1 MKDNQATTIP
11 HNILSYYQKI
21 EEGHNRNLQVYQSL
35 FDHNPEAVFSLDL
48 NGNFTSA
55 NKVMARKA
63 EYEIEDILKL
73 NFKDLIISEEIEKI
87 ESYFDEAKSGGI
99 PEFETRVKTTKGN
112 ILDVFVKALP
122 IIVDGN
128 IVGIYCIA
136 SDITQKL
143 IKDQEVKELLDNL
156 AKAYVEKDNIL
167 ESITEGF
174 FAIDSAW
181 NFVYCN
187 RVLERIWGIEKKQI
201 IGKNFWDL
209 IDLAN
214 APLILME
221 FKKAFEKKVRVNFE
235 MYYSVLNVWLD
246 ITAYPNDNGLSS
258 IVKVVN
264 EEKRLERLFTLEKDA
279 LERNTKINASAESI
293 VEFLI
298 DGLQK
303 IHPDMTCSILHVR
316 NNSLYNWYAPG
327 LPKEYCNLIE
337 GLPIG
342 MNQGSCGTAAFL
354 KEVVIIDDISTNP
367 YWEKYKHLAEKFGFK
382 ACWSLPLL
390 TKEKEVFATFAIY
403 YKNVKKPSVGELN
416 SLEKVRNLLTN
427 IIINKQAEEQI
438 RISKERYDIVARAT
452 NDAIWDC
459 DLKTKEV
466 IWNNG
471 ITSIFGYSREK
482 VGNTI
487 EWGWEKVHPDD
498 KSRVLDKLILH
509 IDGKDNTFSDEF
521 RCVCADGSFKY
532 VQNKVFII
540 IDENTKRATRLIGAL
555 QDVTAQKNTE
565 LQLRELNQT
574 LNERAEQ
581 LATSNTELERFAYVA
596 SHDLQEPL
604 RTITSFLQLFK
615 RKYAGAIDSTA
626 DNYITFAVDGAER
639 MKQLI
644 MDMLEYSRVNT
655 QLKLNEEVEMQQV
668 VKDVIFNFSSKIR
681 LTDAKIEVIGDMPK
695 IFAVRTQMLQLFQN
709 LIGNAIKYQKPGEY
723 PHIMISCTENP
734 QEWEFAIK
742 DEGIGIEEKFYDKI
756 FIIFQRL
763 HTKTQFSGT
772 GIGLAICKKIIEKH
786 NGRIWVKSEIG
797 KGSTFYFTIPRKI
810 DIDNK

>member
-1 MKDNQATTIP
+1 MKDNLEKTIP
-11 HNILSYYQKI
+11 HNILAYYQKI
-21 EEGHNRNLQVYQSL
+21 EEEHNRHIQVYQSL

-48 NGNFTSA
+48 SGNFTSS
-55 NKVMARKA
+55 NKIMSKKA
-63 EYEIEDILKL
+63 ECEVEDILKL
-73 NFKDLIISEEIEKI
+73 NFADFIVKDDLEKTLA
-87 ESYFDEAKSGGI
+87 YFEEAKNGGV
-99 PEFETRVKTTKGN
+99 PEFEIKVNTAKGN
-112 ILDVFVKALP
+112 LLDVFVKVLP
-122 IIVDGN
+122 IYVDGR
-128 IVGIYCIA
+128 IVGVYGIA
-136 SDITQKL
+136 TDITERL
-143 IKDQEVKELLDNL
+143 IKEQEVKDLLDNL

-201 IGKNFWDL
+201 IGRNFWDL

-221 FKKAFEKKVRVNFE
+221 FKRAFEKKVRVNFE

-246 ITAYPNDNGLSS
+246 ITAYPNDKGLSS
-258 IVKVVN
+258 IVKVIN
-264 EEKRLERLFTLEKDA
+264 EEKRVEQLFALEKEA
-279 LERNTKINASAESI
+279 LERNTKILATADSI

-298 DGLQK
+298 SGLQE
-303 IHPDMTCSILHVR
+303 IHPEMICSLLHVK
-316 NNSLYNWYAPG
+316 NNALYNWFAPD

-337 GLPIG
+337 GFPIG
-342 MNQGSCGTAAFL
+342 INQGSCGTAAFL
-354 KEVVIIDDISTNP
+354 KEPIIVDDLCNSPI
-367 YWEKYKHLAEKFGFK
+367 WEKYKQIAEPFGFK

-390 TKEKEVFATFAIY
+390 NKEKEVFATFGIY
-403 YKNVKKPSVGELN
+403 YKATKKPTLAEMNSV
-416 SLEKVRNLLTN
+416 EKVRNLLTN

-438 RISKERYDIVARAT
+438 RISKERYDIVAMAT

-459 DLKTKEV
+459 DLKTREV

-471 ITSIFGYSREK
+471 ITSIFGFTKQSVE
-482 VGNTI
+482 NTI
-487 EWGWEKVHPDD
+487 DWGWKKVHPDD
-498 KSRVLDKLILH
+498 CKRVLEKLIAN
-509 IDGKDNTFSDEF
+509 IEGKCNTFSDEF
-521 RCVCADGSFKY
+521 RCICADGTYKY
-532 VQNKVFII
+532 VQNKVFIQ
-540 IDENTKRATRLIGAL
+540 IDKVTNKAIRLIGAL
-555 QDVTAQKNTE
+555 QDVTEQKNTE

-574 LNERAEQ
+574 LKERAEQ

-615 RKYAGAIDSTA
+615 RKYAGVIDSTA

-655 QLKLNEEVEMQQV
+655 QLKLNEEVDMQQV
-668 VKDVIFNFSSKIR
+668 INDVIFNFSSKIR
-681 LTDAKIEVIGDMPK
+681 LSDAKMEVTGALPK

-709 LIGNAIKYQKPGEY
+709 LVGNAIKYQKSGEP
-723 PHIMISCTENP
+723 PHIIIDFKEHLT
-734 QEWEFAIK
+734 EWEFSIK
-742 DEGIGIEEKFYDKI
+742 DEGIGIDEKFYEKI

-763 HTKTQFSGT
+763 HTKSQFSGT

-786 NGRIWVKSEIG
+786 NGKIWVESALG
-797 KGSTFYFTIPRKI
+797 KGSTFYFTIPK
-810 DIDNK
+810 KLEEEK